1 MSTSITEINRIVR
14 TDPKQLKFLFKSPTE
29 DKRRLTRLISH
40 LVPYRVGLEFETF
53 GAVGQNYYTIKELI
67 AHKSAEIDKML
78 CRRLKIVDFREDEH
92 IDPPID
98 TTYKED
104 DRDMNEVRV
113 SFSGYK
119 QLIPFWNTIQ
129 ILKKCLVIPKVNG
142 GIHIHIDAPFVREQ
156 EGKKYAVEWFDQD
169 CILNE
174 ILQVFEGYKG
184 TYNRRHASTSK
195 ANWVRVS
202 DYPTI
207 EFRIARLTY
216 DYKTIIRWIISCS
229 DLVRRCK
236 VDYLSKKVI
245 RQLPCTEKTVTSD
258 SNTFRVDLDPCID
271 SDSGISEGT
280 SRSETVNR
288 IDDLQDQINQLH
300 EYVIYRR
307 YNDLTSN
314 NYTTYNSRIP
324 F

>member
-1 MSTSITEINRIVR
+1 VSTSIAEINRIVR

-53 GAVGQNYYTIKELI
+53 GAVGQNYYTTKELKV
-67 AHKSAEIDKML
+67 HKSAEIDKML
-78 CRRLKIVDFREDEH
+78 CSRLKIVDFSEDEH
-92 IDPPID
+92 TDPPID
-98 TTYKED
+98 TPYKED
-104 DRDMNEVRV
+104 DRGMNEVRV
-113 SFSGYK
+113 SFSGYR

-129 ILKKCLVIPKVNG
+129 ILKKCLVIPKING

-156 EGKKYAVEWFDQD
+156 EGKEYAVKWFDQD

-184 TYNRRHASTSK
+184 TYNQRHASIHK
-195 ANWVRVS
+195 GNWVRVS
-202 DYPTI
+202 GYPTI

-245 RQLPCTEKTVTSD
+245 RQLPRTEKFVISNNDTIRVESD
-258 SNTFRVDLDPCID
+258 NDL
-271 SDSGISEGT
+271 GISEGT
-280 SRSETVNR
+280 SHLETVDR
-288 IDDLQDQINQLH
+288 IHELQDQVNQLQ
-300 EYVIYRR
+300 EYVIYRMH
-307 YNDLTSN
+307 NDLTSS